1 MKLLNS
7 GNAKTIKGEALG
19 YKTYGIHL
27 SPSNKSG
34 FNVCKWASKGCR
46 AACLDTAGHGAMS
59 NVQKARITKTRF
71 LFEDRQGFLE
81 QLRKEIKSAI
91 KSSEKSDLVPCF
103 RLNLTSDFEWETTGI
118 LDEFRHVQ
126 FYDYTKGAD
135 RMTSFLEGNLPANYH
150 LTFSRS
156 DKPGSDLVCKSFLKA
171 GGNVAVVFRGSLPDN
186 WQGFDVINGDKTD
199 LRFLDGNSKV
209 IGLVE
214 KGLAKRDQ
222 SGFVVDPS

>member
-1 MKLLNS
+1 MKLLNA
-7 GNAKTIKGEALG
+7 GNAKTSKGESLG

-46 AACLDTAGHGAMS
+46 SACLDTAGRGAMS
-59 NVQKARITKTRF
+59 NVQKARIAKTRF
-71 LFEDRQGFLE
+71 LFEDREGFLE

-91 KSSEKSDLVPCF
+91 RSAEKSDLVPCF
-103 RLNLTSDFEWETTGI
+103 RLNLTSDFEWESTGI
-118 LDEFRHVQ
+118 FEEFRHVQ
-126 FYDYTKGAD
+126 FYDYTKSVD
-135 RMTSFLEGNLPANYH
+135 RMTSFLEGNLAPNYH

-156 DKPGSDLVCKSFLKA
+156 EKSGSDLVSQSFLKA
-171 GGNVAVVFRGSLPDN
+171 GGNVAIVFRGSLPET
-186 WQGFDVINGDKTD
+186 WQGFEVIDGDKTD
-199 LRFLDGNSKV
+199 LRFLDGHSKV

-222 SGFVVDPS
+222 SGFVVEP

>member
-1 MKLLNS
+1 
-7 GNAKTIKGEALG
+7 
-19 YKTYGIHL
+19 
-27 SPSNKSG
+27 
-34 FNVCKWASKGCR
+34 
-46 AACLDTAGHGAMS
+46 MS
-59 NVQKARITKTRF
+59 NVQKARIAKTRF
-71 LFEDRQGFLE
+71 LFEDRNEFLK

-156 DKPGSDLVCKSFLKA
+156 EKAGSDLVSQSFLTA

-186 WQGFDVINGDKTD
+186 WQGFEVINGDKTD

>member
-1 MKLLNS
+1 MKLLNA
-7 GNAKTIKGEALG
+7 GNAKTSKGESLG

-46 AACLDTAGHGAMS
+46 SACLDTAGRGAMS
-59 NVQKARITKTRF
+59 NVQKARIAKTRF
-71 LFEDRQGFLE
+71 LFEDRGGFLE
-81 QLRKEIKSAI
+81 QLNKEIKSAI
-91 KSSEKSDLVPCF
+91 RSSEKSDLVPCF

-118 LDEFRHVQ
+118 FEEFRHVQ
-126 FYDYTKGAD
+126 FYDYTKSVD

-156 DKPGSDLVCKSFLKA
+156 EKEKSDIVSQSFLKA
-171 GGNVAVVFRGSLPDN
+171 GGNVAVVFRGKLPET
-186 WQGFDVINGDKTD
+186 WRGFEVIDGDKTD

-222 SGFVVDPS
+222 SGFVVEP